1 MVGLS
6 QGLFCEVESIAKN
19 SKLEDVVQLFLE
31 LALDSHLFLAEVAD
45 ESHCKYEG
53 ACEDT
58 RKKTEDKRLA
68 KCTFGSQ
75 GT

>member
-1 MVGLS
+1 
-6 QGLFCEVESIAKN
+6 
-19 SKLEDVVQLFLE
+19 
-31 LALDSHLFLAEVAD
+31 LAEVAD